1 MPAQRR
7 QPICK
12 GGELGALRAG
22 HRLLHH
28 RRRHEVSRWV
38 RRGLLGRFERL
49 GVLLVEPLL
58 LGGQEGLAARLRR
71 PHGFL
76 TRADQKAA
84 AFIAGSSKP
93 AFVADVELAG
103 RISATRTEAG
113 AIEVEPVELFRV
125 FPPLAMQRAPQE
137 AMHPLATA
145 DATAESALR
154 VNALEVKHA
163 FVADVEL
170 AGRISATRT
179 EAGAIEV
186 EPVELFRVFPPL
198 AIATA
203 ESALGVNALEV
214 EVKMLRE
221 MLDAMR
227 DDRNAWRDQAGK
239 VVAALPRP
247 AASERRPWWRRLVS

>member
-1 MPAQRR
+1 VAV
-7 QPICK
+7 
-12 GGELGALRAG
+12 A
-22 HRLLHH
+22 
-28 RRRHEVSRWV
+28 
-38 RRGLLGRFERL
+38 
-49 GVLLVEPLL
+49 
-58 LGGQEGLAARLRR
+58 GGQGKLRRR

-93 AFVADVELAG
+93 AFVADVESVG

-137 AMHPLATA
+137 AMHPLAKA

-154 VNALEVKHA
+154 
-163 FVADVEL
+163 
-170 AGRISATRT
+170 
-179 EAGAIEV
+179 
-186 EPVELFRVFPPL
+186 
-198 AIATA
+198 
-203 ESALGVNALEV
+203 VNALEV

-227 DDRNAWRDQAGK
+227 DDRNAWRDQA
-239 VVAALPRP
+239 AR
-247 AASERRPWWRRLVS
+247 WWRCCPRRLRPSGGRGGGGW